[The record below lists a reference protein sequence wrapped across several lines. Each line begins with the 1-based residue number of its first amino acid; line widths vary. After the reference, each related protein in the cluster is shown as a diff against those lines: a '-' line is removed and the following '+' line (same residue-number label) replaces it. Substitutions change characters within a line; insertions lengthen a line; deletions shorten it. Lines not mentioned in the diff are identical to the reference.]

1 MYNRMN
7 ILTLLIYIVL
17 CSYILEK
24 EAMPMGKVIVDDGRC
39 MTCMSG
45 KHAYSIMKLHWFD
58 LTEDKPLVQM
68 DYLRGSV
75 TMENKKEKKV
85 VPFPH
90 AWTCSNR
97 RLKYLRSSFARDAV
111 GRITFHLQIDH
122 LLEEPLEKRRK
133 ENQSIISQG
142 ELIKKEIFSD
152 EERQLTFMGSYP
164 FTTVMDIRP
173 ETNHIWYCLSHDG
186 LLAMIPSGE
195 ESLKDTEPG
204 WGAMEK
210 PPYFK
215 WKRYGIEDRSFRNNG
230 RWVTLMHG
238 TLSDAGVQE
247 NDGWTPFFGEKTAG
261 KSVLLDGQAQ
271 TLPDGLEWLLLFR
284 NSEGEVLARGL
295 FTDNHWEIFS
305 WTFDAG
311 VSCAVVNHDSQ
322 YILLSSTL
330 SVDAGDVSGSLQK
343 VTGRLREMKLLKDYP
358 PRERHVEEE
367 GKVPETPP
375 PVVRRDGFL
384 EKAGEIASF
393 IFRQMKYVRLFTDDE
408 LEELLADPDPSQ
420 FKTPVELGLAYD
432 WVGRFAEARA
442 ELEKDRTLEGRFELG
457 RFLMAGR
464 PGMPADKPRGNSLL
478 EGVVNELEGRVNTLT
493 ASECLLGARACL
505 AMELEMAKEWQKCRR
520 ISELCAN
527 FCEKAIGMGEN
538 AGHYYLGRAMWKV
551 PRPRGLRQ
559 DIERFW
565 QAFPSDDPE
574 ACTQAIFYS
583 GTEAKYMDRRDIVP
597 HLKMLKDAIR
607 ARNNRAQYVLGM
619 LYLHGG
625 SSHEHAYLARDVER
639 ARFWL
644 TRAAER
650 GDPEASSRLKYLP
663 RK

>member
-1 MYNRMN
+1 MN
-7 ILTLLIYIVL
+7 VITILIYI
-17 CSYILEK
+17 ILSSCIIGK
-24 EAMPMGKVIVDDGRC
+24 EAMPISKVIVDDGRC

-45 KHAYSIMKLHWFD
+45 ANAYSIMKLYWFD
-58 LTEDKPLVQM
+58 LTEDKPLIQM

-75 TMENKKEKKV
+75 AMENRKEKKV
-85 VPFPH
+85 VSFPH

-97 RLKYLRSSFARDAV
+97 RLKYLRPSFSEDAI
-111 GRITFHLQIDH
+111 GRVTFHLQTDN
-122 LLEEPLEKRRK
+122 LFVENKDLRNEEVQLFLKQD
-133 ENQSIISQG
+133 NQFDINYDNG
-142 ELIKKEIFSD
+142 D
-152 EERQLTFMGSYP
+152 EEHLTFMVSYP
-164 FTTVMDIRP
+164 FLIGFIKP
-173 ETNHIWYCLSHDG
+173 ETNHIWYGLSHDE
-186 LLAMIPSGE
+186 LLAMIPSSK
-195 ESLKDTEPG
+195 ESLKETEPG

-238 TLSDAGVQE
+238 TLSDAGVRE

-261 KSVLLDGQAQ
+261 KSVLLDGRAQ
-271 TLPDGLEWLLLFR
+271 TLPDGLEWLVLFR

-305 WTFDAG
+305 WPFDAG

-408 LEELLADPDPSQ
+408 LKELLADPDPSN

-432 WVGRFAEARA
+432 WVGKFSEAKA
-442 ELEKDRTLEGRFELG
+442 ELEKDQTLQGRFELG
-457 RFLMAGR
+457 RFLVTGR
-464 PGMPADKPRGNSLL
+464 PGMPADRPRGNSLL
-478 EGVVNELEGRVNTLT
+478 ESVVNELEGRVNTLT

-505 AMELEMAKEWQKCRR
+505 SMELEMAKEWQKCQR

-574 ACTQAIFYS
+574 ACTQAILYCA
-583 GTEAKYMDRRDIVP
+583 TEAKYMDRRDIVP
-597 HLKMLKDAIR
+597 HLKMLKNAIR

-625 SSHEHAYLARDVER
+625 SSHGHAYLSRDVDR

-650 GDPEASSRLKYLP
+650 GDPDASSRLKYLP